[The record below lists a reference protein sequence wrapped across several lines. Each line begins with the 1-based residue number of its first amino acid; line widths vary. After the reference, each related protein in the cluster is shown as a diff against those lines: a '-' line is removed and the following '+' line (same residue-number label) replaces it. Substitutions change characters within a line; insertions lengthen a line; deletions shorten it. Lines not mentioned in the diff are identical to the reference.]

1 MKAYEV
7 IQKLKQIGTE
17 NPAAHAMFSV
27 WAKRQRARHQVT
39 MQSLLARMALEG
51 YKYEPKD
58 YATVLEILA
67 DLGFGTL
74 ERGKQGDVVALWG
87 IRTTLQSIGKAAV
100 GESVNFKTFK
110 QRQKYIPLT
119 HVKKQVITPT
129 KQVIS
134 RQSMSLTIYINDK
147 PVSIPVPRNLE
158 PSEVADLVLN
168 LQKVAER

>member
-7 IQKLKQIGTE
+7 IQKLKQTGAE

-51 YKYEPKD
+51 YKYAPKD
-58 YATVLEILA
+58 YATVLELLA

-74 ERGKQGDVVALWG
+74 ERGRQGDVAALRG
-87 IRTTLQSIGKAAV
+87 IRTTLQSIGRAAV
-100 GESVNFKTFK
+100 GESVDFKTFK

-119 HVKKQVITPT
+119 RTRNQAIKASKQSV
-129 KQVIS
+129 S
-134 RQSMSLTIYINDK
+134 RQSMSLT
-147 PVSIPVPRNLE
+147 SLH
-158 PSEVADLVLN
+158 
-168 LQKVAER
+168 Q